1 MVDILNRKVAY
12 KQSQYDTID
21 RKMRTIV
28 VLYMSQRPSA
38 LARLHMSALC
48 LTNFFSEGCDI
59 SWINSYAIVSKISI
73 LIKNYLNYPL
83 DRNRFIL
90 SMYSRLW

>member
-1 MVDILNRKVAY
+1 MVDILNLKVAY

-28 VLYMSQRPSA
+28 VLYMSQRPSC
-38 LARLHMSALC
+38 ARLHMSALC
-48 LTNFFSEGCDI
+48 LTNFFLEGWDI

-73 LIKNYLNYPL
+73 LIKK
-83 DRNRFIL
+83 L
-90 SMYSRLW
+90 SKLST